1 MMRSIKH
8 TLRVGLLL
16 TPLWAQ
22 PGGGSKKLEFDVAS
36 VKQNKTGDPP
46 QYANSPLGPG
56 TVFLPN
62 GGRFFATDQSLMTY
76 IAFAYK
82 VQGIQFKDLMSQLPD
97 WVNTEN
103 FDIDART
110 RPDITKDQMRLL
122 MQSLLA
128 DRFKLKIHT
137 ETRQVP
143 VLSMTLAKE
152 EKFGPKLQPHPPASC
167 KTDPLPVNGE
177 MLGVFP
183 ALCGGFLSLAPSSP
197 ELQNVGARDITMAFL
212 ANGLTSLGRS
222 DRPVIDNT
230 RLSGTFDMALEWAPD
245 PEPGQTPPDAP
256 SGAPFFQAVKE
267 QLGIKLDSQK
277 GPVDTLVVDH
287 IEHLSEN

>member
-1 MMRSIKH
+1 MMRIVKH
-8 TLRVGLLL
+8 TLCVGVLL

-22 PGGGSKKLEFDVAS
+22 PGGGNKEFDVAS
-36 VKQNKTGDPP
+36 VKQNKSGDPP
-46 QYANSPLGPG
+46 PYSNNPLGPG
-56 TVFLPN
+56 TVFVPN
-62 GGRFFATDQSLMTY
+62 GGRFFATDLPLITY

-82 VQGIQFKDLMSQLPD
+82 VQGNQQKDLMAQLPD

-110 RPDITKDQMRLL
+110 NGNVTKDEMRQL

-128 DRFKLKIHT
+128 DRFKLKIRT

-143 VLSMTLAKE
+143 VLAMTLAKE
-152 EKFGPKLQPHPPASC
+152 GKFGPKLQPHPAAAC
-167 KTDPLPVNGE
+167 KNDPPPTNGE

-183 ALCGGFLSLAPSSP
+183 ALCGGFLGLAPTSP
-197 ELQNVGARDITMAFL
+197 GLQNVGARDITMAFL
-212 ANGLTSLGRS
+212 ANGLTAMSRS

-230 RLSGTFDMALEWAPD
+230 GLSGTFDMALEWEPD
-245 PEPGQTPPDAP
+245 PAPGQPAADAP

-267 QLGIKLDSQK
+267 QLGIKLESQK
-277 GPVDTLVVDH
+277 GPVDVLVVDH
-287 IEHLSEN
+287 IEHLFEN

>member
-1 MMRSIKH
+1 MVFSFTH
-8 TLRVGLLL
+8 LLCVGLLV

-22 PGGGSKKLEFDVAS
+22 KAEFDVAS

-46 QYANSPLGPG
+46 PYANSPLGPG
-56 TVFLPN
+56 TVFLPA

-82 VQGIQFKDLMSQLPD
+82 AQGIQFKNLASQLPD

-122 MQSLLA
+122 MQALLA
-128 DRFKLKIHT
+128 DRFKFKVHT

-152 EKFGPKLQPHPPASC
+152 GKFGPKFQPHPADSC
-167 KTDPLPVNGE
+167 KTNPLPVNGE

-197 ELQNVGARDITMAFL
+197 GLQNIGARDITMAFL
-212 ANGLTSLGRS
+212 ANGLTSFGGS
-222 DRPVIDNT
+222 DRPVIDST
-230 RLSGTFDMALEWAPD
+230 GLRGTFDMALEWEPD
-245 PEPGQTPPDAP
+245 PAPGQPPLDTP
-256 SGAPFFQAVKE
+256 SGAPFFQAVRE
-267 QLGIKLDSQK
+267 QLGIKLESQK

>member
-1 MMRSIKH
+1 MVFSFTH
-8 TLRVGLLL
+8 ALCVGLLAV
-16 TPLWAQ
+16 PLWAQ
-22 PGGGSKKLEFDVAS
+22 TLEFDVAS

-46 QYANSPLGPG
+46 PYANSPLGPG
-56 TVFLPN
+56 TVFLSN
-62 GGRFFATDQSLMTY
+62 GGRFFATDQPLMTY

-82 VQGIQFKDLMSQLPD
+82 VQGNQFKDLTSQLPD

-110 RPDITKDQMRLL
+110 RPDVTKDQMRLL

-128 DRFKLKIHT
+128 DRFKLKVHT

-152 EKFGPKLQPHPPASC
+152 GKFGPKLQPHPAASC

-197 ELQNVGARDITMAFL
+197 GLQNVGARDITMAFL

-222 DRPVIDNT
+222 DRPVNDST
-230 RLSGTFDMALEWAPD
+230 GLSGTFDMALEWVPD

-287 IEHLSEN
+287 IEHLSAN

>member
-1 MMRSIKH
+1 MRVCKH
-8 TLRVGLLL
+8 AAAAIGLVLAAALL
-16 TPLWAQ
+16 AQ
-22 PGGGSKKLEFDVAS
+22 SPAGSKLEFDVAS
-36 VKQNKTGDPP
+36 VKLDKSGDPP

-82 VQGIQFKDLMSQLPD
+82 VQGIQYKDLMSQLPD
-97 WVNTEN
+97 WVNSEN

-110 RPDITKDQMRLL
+110 RPDVTKDQMRLL

-128 DRFKLKIHT
+128 DRFKLNIHT

-152 EKFGPKLQPHPPASC
+152 GKFGPKLQPHPAGSC

-197 ELQNVGARDITMAFL
+197 GLQNVGARDITMAFL
-212 ANGLTSLGRS
+212 ANGLTSLGCS

-230 RLSGTFDMALEWAPD
+230 RLSGTFDMDLEWLPD

-256 SGAPFFQAVKE
+256 SGASFFQAVKE